1 MIIQMPD
8 PSPFPLTVI
17 LSFQWTTT
25 ETIYLLV
32 ILALLF
38 LAAITTSSESALF
51 SLNPKEK
58 EALKN
63 EGTKRSKIIVELIGK
78 PRELIALLLIS
89 INFVNVGIVILS
101 TLILNKMMNGFEEYQ
116 KLLVEIFGI
125 TLVILIIGEVIPK
138 IYGANNALKVARWM
152 AYPIDFFR
160 RTPPISWL
168 KALLVRGTSFI
179 GKMGRKTV
187 QISTKELEYAIAI
200 TTEEGNEESENRL
213 LEGIVR
219 FGKIAV
225 DQIMTPRIE
234 IEAIPDSATF
244 EEVRSFIV
252 KAGYSRMPIYHENM
266 DNVVGIL
273 FAKDLLPHLAGTN
286 DFDWKSI
293 IRKPYFV
300 PENKKIDDLL
310 QEFRNMKMHM
320 AVVVDEYGGASGI
333 ITLEDVLEEIVGD
346 ITDEFD
352 DDEVEY
358 KRMPDGSLVFEGRT
372 ALKDFYK
379 ILEIEGSDFE
389 SKKGDAETLGGFLV
403 EVSGRIMKNKEHFD
417 FEAYRLTVVSSDKR
431 RVKWINV
438 KTQ

>member
-1 MIIQMPD
+1 MPD
-8 PSPFPLTVI
+8 PSPFPHLI
-17 LSFQWTTT
+17 YLGFQWTTT

-38 LAAITTSSESALF
+38 LAAVTTSSESALF
-51 SLNPKEK
+51 SLNPKDK

-63 EGTKRSKIIVELIGK
+63 EGSKISKIIIALISK

-101 TLILNKMMNGFEEYQ
+101 TLILNKMMHGYEEYQ

-125 TLVILIIGEVIPK
+125 TLVILIVGEVIPK
-138 IYGANNALKVARWM
+138 IYGANNALKVSRRM
-152 AYPIDFFR
+152 ALPIDFFR

-168 KALLVRGTSFI
+168 KSLLVRGTSFI
-179 GKMGRKTV
+179 GKMGKKSV
-187 QISTKELEYAIAI
+187 KISTKELEYAIAI
-200 TTEEGNEESENRL
+200 TSEEGHKEGENRL

-219 FGKIAV
+219 FGKTAV

-234 IEAIPDSATF
+234 IEAISESAKF
-244 EEVRSFIV
+244 SEVKTLV
-252 KAGYSRMPIYHENM
+252 LNAGYSRMPVFKENM

-273 FAKDLLPHLAGTN
+273 FAKDLLPHFNGSD
-286 DFDWKSI
+286 DFTWQEI
-293 IRKPYFV
+293 MRKPYFV

-333 ITLEDVLEEIVGD
+333 ITLEDILEEIVGD

-352 DDEVEY
+352 EEEVDF
-358 KRMPDGSLVFEGRT
+358 KRMPDGSFVFEGRT

-379 ILEIEGSDFE
+379 LLDIEGTPFE
-389 SKKGDAETLGGFLV
+389 DRKGDAETLGGFLV
-403 EVSGRIMKNKEHFD
+403 EVSGRIMKNKEYVD
-417 FEAYRLTVVSSDKR
+417 FESFRLTVVSSDKR

-438 KTQ
+438 KGK

>member
-1 MIIQMPD
+1 
-8 PSPFPLTVI
+8 
-17 LSFQWTTT
+17 
-25 ETIYLLV
+25 
-32 ILALLF
+32 
-38 LAAITTSSESALF
+38 
-51 SLNPKEK
+51 
-58 EALKN
+58 
-63 EGTKRSKIIVELIGK
+63 
-78 PRELIALLLIS
+78 
-89 INFVNVGIVILS
+89 
-101 TLILNKMMNGFEEYQ
+101 
-116 KLLVEIFGI
+116 
-125 TLVILIIGEVIPK
+125 LVILIVGEVIPK
-138 IYGANNALKVARWM
+138 IYGANNAMKVARVM

-179 GKMGRKTV
+179 GKMGKKSV

-200 TTEEGNEESENRL
+200 TTEEGHEEGENRL

-219 FGKIAV
+219 FGKTAV

-234 IEAIPDSATF
+234 IEAISDSASFT
-244 EEVRSFIV
+244 EVRTLIL
-252 KAGYSRMPIYHENM
+252 KAGYSRMPVYRENL

-273 FAKDLLPHLAGTN
+273 FAKDLLPHFNSTT
-286 DFDWKSI
+286 DFDWQSI
-293 IRKPYFV
+293 VRKPYFV

-333 ITLEDVLEEIVGD
+333 ITLEDILEEIVGD

-352 DDEVEY
+352 DEEVDY

-379 ILEIEGSDFE
+379 VLEIEGTPFE
-389 SKKGDAETLGGFLV
+389 ERKGDAETLGGFLV
-403 EVSGRIMKNKEHFD
+403 EISGRIMKNKEHVD
-417 FEAYRLTVVSSDKR
+417 FESYRLTVVSSDKR

-438 KTQ
+438 KSK

>member
-1 MIIQMPD
+1 MPD

-63 EGTKRSKIIVELIGK
+63 EGTKTSKIIVELIGK

-101 TLILNKMMNGFEEYQ
+101 TLILNKMMHGFEEYQ

-168 KALLVRGTSFI
+168 KALLVRGTTFI

-234 IEAIPDSATF
+234 IEAIADSATF
-244 EEVRSFIV
+244 EEVRAFIV
-252 KAGYSRMPIYHENM
+252 KAGYSRMPVYHENM

>member
-1 MIIQMPD
+1 
-8 PSPFPLTVI
+8 
-17 LSFQWTTT
+17 
-25 ETIYLLV
+25 
-32 ILALLF
+32 LLF

-63 EGTKRSKIIVELIGK
+63 EGTKTSKIIVELIGK

-101 TLILNKMMNGFEEYQ
+101 TLILNKMMHGFEEYQ

-168 KALLVRGTSFI
+168 KALLVRGTTFI

-234 IEAIPDSATF
+234 IEAIADSATF
-244 EEVRSFIV
+244 EEVRAFIV
-252 KAGYSRMPIYHENM
+252 KAGYSRMPVYHENM

-352 DDEVEY
+352 EVEY

>member
-1 MIIQMPD
+1 MPD
-8 PSPFPLTVI
+8 PSPFPSLLY

-25 ETIYLLV
+25 ETIYVLV
-32 ILALLF
+32 IVGLLF
-38 LAAITTSSESALF
+38 LAAVTTSSESALF
-51 SLNPKEK
+51 SLNPKDK
-58 EALKN
+58 EVLKN
-63 EGTKRSKIIVELIGK
+63 EDSKTSKIIVGLISK

-101 TLILNKMMNGFEEYQ
+101 TLILNKMMHGYEEYQ

-125 TLVILIIGEVIPK
+125 TLVILIVGEVIPK
-138 IYGANNALKVARWM
+138 IYGANNAMKVARVM

-179 GKMGRKTV
+179 GKMGKKSV

-200 TTEEGNEESENRL
+200 TTEEGHEEGENRL

-219 FGKIAV
+219 FGKTAV

-234 IEAIPDSATF
+234 IEAISDSASFT
-244 EEVRSFIV
+244 EVRTLIL
-252 KAGYSRMPIYHENM
+252 KAGYSRMPVYRENL

-273 FAKDLLPHLAGTN
+273 FAKDLLPHFNSTT
-286 DFDWKSI
+286 DFDWQSI
-293 IRKPYFV
+293 VRKPYFV

-333 ITLEDVLEEIVGD
+333 ITLEDILEEIVGD

-352 DDEVEY
+352 DEEVDY

-379 ILEIEGSDFE
+379 VLEIEATPFE
-389 SKKGDAETLGGFLV
+389 ERKGDAETLGGFLV
-403 EVSGRIMKNKEHFD
+403 EISGRIMKNKEHVD
-417 FEAYRLTVVSSDKR
+417 FESYRLTVVSSDKR

-438 KTQ
+438 KSK

>member
-1 MIIQMPD
+1 MPD

-63 EGTKRSKIIVELIGK
+63 EGTKTSKIIVELIGK

-101 TLILNKMMNGFEEYQ
+101 TLILNKMMHGFEEYQ

-234 IEAIPDSATF
+234 IEAIADSATF
-244 EEVRSFIV
+244 EEVRAFIV
-252 KAGYSRMPIYHENM
+252 KAGYSRMPVYHENM

-352 DDEVEY
+352 DDDVEY

>member
-1 MIIQMPD
+1 MPD
-8 PSPFPLTVI
+8 PSPLPLTVI

-63 EGTKRSKIIVELIGK
+63 EGTKTSKIIVELIGK

-101 TLILNKMMNGFEEYQ
+101 TLILNKMMHGFEEYQ

-234 IEAIPDSATF
+234 IEAIADSATF
-244 EEVRSFIV
+244 EEVRAFIV
-252 KAGYSRMPIYHENM
+252 KAGYSRMPVYHENM

-352 DDEVEY
+352 DDDVEY